1 MYLPLAVVVCAA
13 AFLMRI
19 LFPKG
24 LNRAARFDM
33 DMFLCRVGELVVFV
47 RRGQITR
54 VSGFKSQKSKVKRI
68 SEFPNFRCVAVL
80 LYTRSTSEIKHK
92 QARYHNTKKKC

>member
-47 RRGQITR
+47 RRGQKYQITR
-54 VSGFKSQKSKVKRI
+54 VSGFKRI

>member
-54 VSGFKSQKSKVKRI
+54 VGCFRFQKNFGIFVVLLCYFIHDQHQKS
-68 SEFPNFRCVAVL
+68 N
-80 LYTRSTSEIKHK
+80 TNKHGITT
-92 QARYHNTKKKC
+92 QKKC